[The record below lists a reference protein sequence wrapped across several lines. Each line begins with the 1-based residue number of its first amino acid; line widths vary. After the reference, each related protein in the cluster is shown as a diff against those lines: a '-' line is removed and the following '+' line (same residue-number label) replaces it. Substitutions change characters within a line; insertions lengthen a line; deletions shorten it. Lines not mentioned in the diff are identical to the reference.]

1 MFGWLVGSNKISK
14 TDWYKYID
22 DSNYRFFFPGIYYYY
37 WKMKTEKLLDFHKK
51 KKKSFIYFGYVC
63 YGLTRENIW
72 ARNNNNNND
81 DDDAPK

>member
-1 MFGWLVGSNKISK
+1 
-14 TDWYKYID
+14 
-22 DSNYRFFFPGIYYYY
+22 
-37 WKMKTEKLLDFHKK
+37 MKTEKLIDFHKK

>member
-1 MFGWLVGSNKISK
+1 MFGWLVGWLDQTKLVKLTGIQIIQI
-14 TDWYKYID
+14 ID
-22 DSNYRFFFPGIYYYY
+22 SFPGNYNY

-72 ARNNNNNND
+72 ARNNNNND